1 MKGPNSVTTQFT
13 VAAAADTVA
22 ATIGDREFIVQGDR
36 RYTYAQVVERSN
48 RLAAFL
54 HSRGLGCHVERSQL
68 SGHEVGQDLL
78 GIYAYN
84 GPEYIEGMLGSWRAR
99 VAPFNVNYRYVKNE
113 LHYLLND
120 SDASALL
127 YHAAFAPRVAEVLP
141 DLPNLRVLIQ
151 IADDSGN
158 DLLDGAVDYE
168 SIVGSGTAVLPP
180 IEPSP
185 DDLYVLYT
193 GGTTGMPKGVLWR
206 QHDIFMTSFGG
217 RNMATGELITSL
229 DDIAKRVAE
238 GPGTKILTLPP
249 LMHGAAQWAAMTAL
263 TTGQTIVFMANPGS
277 LDADEVVRTVERE
290 KALVVQVVGDAV
302 ARPLADAIE
311 RSSADLSSLAVIA
324 NGGALLTPTAKQRLI
339 DVKPGLIV
347 MDGVGSSE
355 TGIQMNH
362 MSAPGAV
369 STGKFNAGPDTFVAA
384 EDLSAILEPGHDGI
398 GWLAQRG
405 FVPLGYKGDA
415 DKTAKTFPVIDGV
428 RYSIP
433 GDRARHQADG
443 SIELLGRDSV
453 TINSGGEKIFVEE
466 VETALLSHPAVAD
479 VVVSGRP
486 SERWGQE
493 VVAVV
498 ALTPGASAEAQE
510 LIDHAAESIARY
522 KLPKAVVFRPT
533 IERSPAGKAD
543 YRWAREQ
550 AISEA

>member
-1 MKGPNSVTTQFT
+1 MSVTTHFT
-13 VAAAADTVA
+13 VPAAADTVA
-22 ATIGDREFIVQGDR
+22 AVIGDREFIVQGDR
-36 RYTYAQVVERSN
+36 RYTYAQVVERAN

-54 HSRGLGCHVERSQL
+54 HSRGLGCHVERSEL
-68 SGHEVGQDLL
+68 AGHEVGQDLL

-113 LHYLLND
+113 LQYLLND
-120 SDASALL
+120 SGASALL
-127 YHAAFAPRVAEVLP
+127 YHATFAPRVAEVLS

-168 SIVGSGTAVLPP
+168 SIVGSGTPVLPP

-249 LMHGAAQWAAMTAL
+249 LMHGAAQWAAMTAM
-263 TTGQTIVFMANPGS
+263 TTGQTIVFTANPGS
-277 LDADEVVRTVERE
+277 LDADEVVATIERE

-347 MDGVGSSE
+347 VDGVGSSE

-384 EDLSAILEPGHDGI
+384 EDFSAILEPGHDGI

-405 FVPLGYKGDA
+405 YVPLGYKGDA
-415 DKTAKTFPVIDGV
+415 EKTAKTFPVIDGV

-479 VVVSGRP
+479 VVVAGRP

-498 ALTPGASAEAQE
+498 ALVDGASAEAQE
-510 LIDHAAESIARY
+510 LIDHAANSIARY
-522 KLPKAVVFRPT
+522 KLPKAIVFRSA

-543 YRWAREQ
+543 YRWARDQ
-550 AISEA
+550 ALSANA

>member
-1 MKGPNSVTTQFT
+1 MSTQFT
-13 VAAAADTVA
+13 VPAAADTVA
-22 ATIGDREFIVQGDR
+22 AAIGDRDFIIQGNR
-36 RYTYAQVVERSN
+36 RYTYAQVVERAN

-54 HSRGLGCHVERSQL
+54 HSRGLGCHTERSSL
-68 SGHEVGQDLL
+68 AGHEVGQDLL

-84 GPEYIEGMLGSWRAR
+84 GPEYVEAMLGAWRAR
-99 VAPFNVNYRYVKNE
+99 VAPFNVNYRYVKSE
-113 LHYLLND
+113 LQYLLAD
-120 SDASALL
+120 SGATALI

-141 DLPNLRVLIQ
+141 DLPHLRVLIQ
-151 IADDSGN
+151 IADESKN
-158 DLLDGAVDYE
+158 DLVHGAVDYE
-168 SIVGSGTAVLPP
+168 SIVGSGTPVLPP
-180 IEPSP
+180 VEPSP

-217 RNMATGELITSL
+217 RSLYTGELATSY

-238 GPGTKILTLPP
+238 APESRLMILPP
-249 LMHGAAQWAAMTAL
+249 LMHGAAQWAVMTAM
-263 TTGQTIVFMANPGS
+263 TTGQSVVFS
-277 LDADEVVRTVERE
+277 TVTSRFDADEVVAAIERE
-290 KALVVQVVGDAV
+290 KVMAVTVVGDAM

-311 RSSADLSSLAVIA
+311 RTSADLSSLAVVA

-347 MDGVGSSE
+347 VDGVGSSE
-355 TGIQMNH
+355 TGAQMTH
-362 MSAPGAV
+362 MSASGAV
-369 STGKFNAGPDTFVAA
+369 ATGKFNAGPDTFVAA
-384 EDLSAILEPGHDGI
+384 EDLGALLEPGHEGM

-405 FVPLGYKGDA
+405 YVPLGYKGDA
-415 DKTAKTFPVIDGV
+415 TKTAATFPVIDGV
-428 RYSIP
+428 RYSVP
-433 GDRARHQADG
+433 GDRARHLADG
-443 SIELLGRDSV
+443 SVELLGRDSV

-466 VETALLSHPAVAD
+466 VETAIASHPAVVD

-493 VVAVV
+493 VVAIV
-498 ALTPGASAEAQE
+498 ALAEGVSADAQE
-510 LIDHAAESIARY
+510 LIDHAANSIARY
-522 KLPKAVVFRPT
+522 KLPKAVVFRPV

>member
-1 MKGPNSVTTQFT
+1 MSVTTQFT
-13 VAAAADTVA
+13 VPAAADTVA
-22 ATIGDREFIVQGDR
+22 AVIGDREFIVQGDR
-36 RYTYAQVVERSN
+36 RYTYAQVVERAN

-54 HSRGLGCHVERSQL
+54 HSRGLGCHVERTEL
-68 SGHEVGQDLL
+68 AGHEVGQDLL

-120 SDASALL
+120 SGASALL
-127 YHAAFAPRVAEVLP
+127 YHATFAPRVAEVLP

-151 IADDSGN
+151 IADNSGN

-168 SIVGSGTAVLPP
+168 SIVGSGTPVLPP

-229 DDIAKRVAE
+229 DDIAKRVTE

-249 LMHGAAQWAAMTAL
+249 LMHGAAQWAAMTAM
-263 TTGQTIVFMANPGS
+263 TTGQTIVFTANPAS
-277 LDADEVVRTVERE
+277 LDVDEVVETIERE
-290 KALVVQVVGDAV
+290 KVLVVQVVGDAV

-311 RSSADLSSLAVIA
+311 RSSADLSSFAVVA

-384 EDLSAILEPGHDGI
+384 EDFSAILEPGHDGI

-405 FVPLGYKGDA
+405 YVPLGYKGDA
-415 DKTAKTFPVIDGV
+415 EKTAKTFPVIDGV

-443 SIELLGRDSV
+443 AIELLGRDSV

-479 VVVSGRP
+479 VVVAGRP

-498 ALTPGASAEAQE
+498 ALTDGAHAEAQE
-510 LIDHAAESIARY
+510 LIDHAANSIARY
-522 KLPKAVVFRPT
+522 KLPKAVVFRPV

-550 AISEA
+550 AISANA

>member
-1 MKGPNSVTTQFT
+1 MSESTTQFT
-13 VAAAADTVA
+13 VPAAADAVA
-22 ATIGDREFIVQGDR
+22 AAIGDREFIIQGDR
-36 RYTYAQVVERSN
+36 RYTFAQIVERSN
-48 RLAAFL
+48 RLAAYL
-54 HSRGLGCHVERSQL
+54 HSRGLGCHTERSEL
-68 SGHEVGQDLL
+68 AGHEVGQDLL

-84 GPEYIEGMLGSWRAR
+84 GPQYVEGMLGSWRAR

-113 LHYLLND
+113 LHYLLAD
-120 SDASALL
+120 SGATALL
-127 YHAAFAPRVAEVLP
+127 YHAAFAPRVADVLP
-141 DLPNLRVLIQ
+141 NLPRLRVLIQ

-158 DLLDGAVDYE
+158 DLVHGAVDYE
-168 SIVGSGTAVLPP
+168 SIVASGPVKLPP
-180 IEPSP
+180 VEPSP

-217 RNMATGELITSL
+217 RNMYTGDVAGSY
-229 DDIAKRVAE
+229 DDIAARVA
-238 GPGTKILTLPP
+238 GNPGTKIFTLPP
-249 LMHGAAQWAAMTAL
+249 LMHGAAQWAVMTAL
-263 TTGQTIVFMANPGS
+263 TTGQTVVFSSAPERF
-277 LDADEVVRTVERE
+277 DAEEVVRTVERE
-290 KALVVQVVGDAV
+290 QVMTVQVVGDAM

-311 RSSADLSSLAVIA
+311 RGSADVSSLAVVA
-324 NGGALLTPTAKQRLI
+324 NGGALLTPTAKPRLI

-355 TGIQMNH
+355 TGIQMSH
-362 MSAPGAV
+362 MSTPGAV
-369 STGKFNAGPDTFVAA
+369 STGKFNAGPDTKVAA
-384 EDLSAILEPGHDGI
+384 ENLDAILEPGHDGI

-415 DKTAKTFPVIDGV
+415 AKTAKTFPVIDGV

-433 GDRARHQADG
+433 GDRARHLTEG
-443 SIELLGRDSV
+443 GIELLGRESQ

-466 VETALLSHPAVAD
+466 VESALLSHPSVAD

-493 VVAVV
+493 VVAIV
-498 ALTPGASAEAQE
+498 ALVDGASATAEE
-510 LIDHAAESIARY
+510 LIEHASASIARY
-522 KLPKAVVFRPT
+522 KLPKAVVFRPV

-550 AISEA
+550 AVSGDA